1 MKIFNK
7 SCKGQKDDSKDYKS
21 RICSNLDAGLV
32 FITK

>member
-7 SCKGQKDDSKDYKS
+7 SGKSREEDLKDYKS